1 MAIEVITDP
10 TAELLDALTE
20 DFNRLRRQKS
30 RPAGSVES
38 MVLQNICFVNGEHHV
53 QYENRSIRLENR
65 DPNKL
70 YLMFNMIGPRM
81 GKLLGRLSAADPPFK
96 ANPDR
101 QDPAAYS
108 EAEVVDKLILALDQK
123 LNQPARMWELMYW
136 LMVGGVAFEYIPWVP
151 NASIEPTPVEGE
163 DGGLLYTHKMM
174 GQETQVSQA
183 QMEQMVAQ
191 GMPPEHFT
199 LFEEVQPVGDVGSEI
214 LGPLNV
220 FVDNSVRSIA
230 DLAPD
235 QRVYIA
241 KIRTM
246 GWIEENFGKTV
257 EPDKNFSIVSTN
269 FHIPADNVV
278 GGTFLRDLIPLIQ
291 GSNDESD
298 MPMAVVVESYAPPSK
313 MNPHGRYT
321 VFTPGKEILLDE
333 ESPYDEIPLVDF
345 HWKPVTTS
353 FWTPAYVTDLIPPQ
367 KFINKRISQLGEQ
380 SNATIYA
387 NLLLAPGM
395 TAADIPADFPG
406 VIPNGLNEDGSP
418 RVSRMMPPEL
428 PAWFMPSIELVIKSF
443 NDIAGGAD
451 LFQESK
457 FPGQLRGPM
466 AVPMLQ
472 EILDTEW
479 GPFFNHLGER
489 LGLVKQMRINRVK
502 QFYPPIRTM
511 HYTNRDQK
519 DEVMT
524 FHAEKV
530 LRGSNNFNISIQRG
544 ALVPELRALREARIL
559 ERLNGPLAVLYMDQR
574 TGRLDVNKIASDLE
588 FGDAGREGR
597 EAQYRKL
604 GQFVVDKLWKG
615 EQVPPAL
622 PFYDHRTML
631 DEIEAAMSTVEY
643 LSASPQIQQLFVQRY
658 EQHRQFLAQEAM
670 AQQQAMQSGQIHNAV
685 AQATQQAAAM
695 AAARAVDEAM
705 AQSDAQKAQPTDQLV
720 AQAQAAQR
728 PGQQPQQGRQA
739 GPPPRKSK
747 KVTLEEKEG

>member
-1 MAIEVITDP
+1 MAIETIKDP
-10 TAELLDALTE
+10 SIELLDELTK
-20 DFNRLRRQKS
+20 DFNRLKRQKS
-30 RPAGSVES
+30 RPSGSVES
-38 MVLQNICFVNGEHHV
+38 MVLQNVCFVNGEHHV
-53 QYENRSIRLENR
+53 KYENRSLRLEAR

-81 GKLLGRLSAADPPFK
+81 GKLLGRLAGANPPFK

-123 LNQPARMWELMYW
+123 LNQPARMWEIMYW
-136 LMVGGVAFEYIPWVP
+136 LMVGGVAFEYVPWVP
-151 NASIEPTPVEGE
+151 NASIEPMPVEGP
-163 DGGLLYTHKMM
+163 DGSLMYVHKMM
-174 GQETQVSQA
+174 GQEQPVTEA
-183 QMEQMVAQ
+183 QMQEMIQQ

-199 LFEEVQPVGDVGSEI
+199 LLEEVQPVGDVGSEI

-269 FHIPADNVV
+269 FHVPAENVV

-298 MPMAVVVESYAPPSK
+298 MPMAVVVESFAPPSK
-313 MNPHGRYT
+313 KNPHGRYT
-321 VFTPGKEILLDE
+321 VFTPGGEILLDE
-333 ESPYDEIPLVDF
+333 ESPYDEIPIVDY

-353 FWTPAYVTDLIPPQ
+353 FWTPAYITDLIPPQ

-380 SNATIYA
+380 SNATLYA
-387 NLLLAPGM
+387 QLLLAPGL
-395 TAADIPADFPG
+395 TEKDIPADYPG
-406 VIPNGLNEDGSP
+406 VVLNGLSDEGTP
-418 RVSRMMPPEL
+418 KIMRLMPPEL
-428 PAWFMPSIELVIKSF
+428 PAWYMPSIELVIKSF

-479 GPFFNHLGER
+479 GPLFNHLGER
-489 LGLVKQMRINRVK
+489 LGMVKQMRVNRVK
-502 QFYPPIRTM
+502 QFYPPLRTL

-530 LRGSNNFNISIQRG
+530 LRGSNNFNISIQQG
-544 ALVPELRALREARIL
+544 ALMPELRALREARIL
-559 ERLNGPLAVLYMDQR
+559 ERLNSPLSVLYMDQR
-574 TGRLDVNKIASDLE
+574 TGRLDVSKISADLE

-604 GQFVVDKLWKG
+604 GQYAVDKCWKA
-615 EQVPPAL
+615 EQLPPVL
-622 PFYDHRTML
+622 PFYDHATML
-631 DEIEAAMSTVEY
+631 DELEAAMSTVEY
-643 LSASPQIQQLFVQRY
+643 LSASPQVQQCFNQRY
-658 EQHRQFLAQEAM
+658 EQHRAFLMQE
-670 AQQQAMQSGQIHNAV
+670 AQQQQVAMQQGAIHNAV

-695 AAARAVDEAM
+695 AAAQAVDEAM
-705 AQSDAQKAQPTDQLV
+705 AQSQAQKQQPTGDYV
-720 AQAQAAQR
+720 AQAQAQGQAQ
-728 PGQQPQQGRQA
+728 QQQRQ
-739 GPPPRKSK
+739 GPPPRKTR
-747 KVTLEEKEG
+747 KVSVEEREG